1 MALSAVRSSD
11 RQVDPCEAFFRAR
24 FRELGTDARAR
35 GEKAYLKSA
44 LDFHG
49 VTQPIIRAAARD
61 WCREHP
67 ELDRASLIAS
77 VRGLYATS
85 FHDLRS
91 AGIALLERKARLLE
105 AEDADFLV
113 ELVRRS
119 GNWAHVDW
127 IAAKVL
133 GGLVAREPQ
142 LLAKLPRWG
151 KDEDFWVRRTALL
164 AQLDAL
170 RSGGGD
176 FELFAELARP
186 MLEEKEFFIRKAIGW
201 VLREASRRRPE
212 LVRDFLLAHAA
223 RASGLTLREASRHL
237 PAEMAA
243 QVKSVLGKGRTRPA
257 RT

>member
-1 MALSAVRSSD
+1 VHAS
-11 RQVDPCEAFFRAR
+11 EAFFRRR
-24 FRELGTDARAR
+24 FRQLGTLERAR
-35 GEKAYLKSA
+35 GEKAYLKSP

-49 VTQPIIRAAARD
+49 VTQPQIRAAARD

-67 ELDRASLIAS
+67 ELDRSALRES
-77 VRGLYATS
+77 VAGLFATT

-91 AGIALLERKARLLE
+91 AGIALLERKTQLLE
-105 AEDADFLV
+105 ARDADWLI

-133 GGLVAREPQ
+133 GDLVAREPK
-142 LLAKLPRWG
+142 LLAKLPRWA
-151 KDEDFWVRRTALL
+151 KDSDFWVRRTALL

-176 FELFAELARP
+176 FALFSQMAIPL
-186 MLEEKEFFIRKAIGW
+186 LEEKEFFIRKAIGW
-201 VLREASRRRPE
+201 VLRDTSKKRPA
-212 LVRDFLLAHAA
+212 LVRDFLLEHGA
-223 RASGLTLREASRHL
+223 RAAGLTLREASRHL
-237 PAEMAA
+237 PANM
-243 QVKSVLGKGRTRPA
+243 LGEIRGKLNWGRTRRA